1 MRDILEK
8 LDELGV
14 TNELLKEAHINKKNE
29 IIKEKNESA
38 EEDFYNDLARYKEDY
53 LLNDI
58 RGAYKDVDDRLTR
71 IELIVRDAVE
81 GTISGRFPKGHIM
94 NMKKGYGDKIIRE
107 ATRLFG
113 YTEKVGES
121 IVTAYTAKPDNIQ
134 PYLNSRMYGE
144 NGQILQDTTQDNIK
158 ALVQKINKLECIGLD
173 DIFNYSSNIKTRAE
187 LEEFGEVV
195 PKQNIKEDCVRTF
208 KQEDFDRIA
217 DDIKERLYNSQKT
230 YDYEIAFLLT
240 GIFGIR
246 KETIKGLTVDD
257 LNPERG
263 SIDVYDYNNK
273 SEQTFSATARMY
285 PSQDDKELLG
295 AIYKRALLKNM
306 DKPKDGQVMVI
317 TTKERTLYKGFNS
330 LLKKHDIETD
340 YGSEKFRALRRL
352 YTQNFYDDAREVIR
366 DYNPELADRED
377 YDKQAKATLIAQTIT
392 EVNYRLGHSYKHK
405 NTTMGYID
413 YIH

>member
-1 MRDILEK
+1 MKDILEK

-14 TNELLKEAHINKKNE
+14 TKELLKEAQNNKENQIKQKKSE
-29 IIKEKNESA
+29 IMET
-38 EEDFYNDLARYKEDY
+38 DFLNDLARYKEDY
-53 LLNDI
+53 LLHDV
-58 RGAYKDVDDRLTR
+58 RGSYKDVDDRLTR
-71 IELIVRDAVE
+71 IELLVRDAVE
-81 GTISGRFPKGHIM
+81 GTKNGKFPKGHILHM
-94 NMKKGYGDKIIRE
+94 QKGYGDKLIRE
-107 ATRLFG
+107 ATRLFN

-121 IVTAYTAKPDNIQ
+121 VITAYTAKPDNIQ
-134 PYLNSRMYGE
+134 PYLNSRMHGE
-144 NGQILQDTTQDNIK
+144 NGHILQDTTQDNIK
-158 ALVQKINKLECIGLD
+158 ALIQKINKLECIALD
-173 DIFNYSSNIKTRAE
+173 DTFNYSSNIKTRAE
-187 LEEFGEVV
+187 LEDFGEVV

-217 DDIKERLYNSQKT
+217 DSIKERLYNGQRT

-240 GIFGIR
+240 GTFGIR
-246 KETIKGLTVDD
+246 KETIKGLTIDD
-257 LNPERG
+257 LNPDKG

-295 AIYKRALLKNM
+295 AIYKRALLKNI

-330 LLKKHDIETD
+330 LLKKYGIETD